1 MARFSDLPPELV
13 LNILRY
19 VDARNL
25 GPACILTKSIS
36 LLAAP
41 ILKEHRRLTKEF
53 SAAFVDT
60 LSTTLLPDF
69 FAKVLAKPQ
78 NAEYVRNLTLGI
90 DKADQWDSNLMGG
103 RSHLRK
109 VRRSKKKYTQIIR
122 TAIQNIKQICTNE
135 TDVWLQ
141 AFEHNPDDIVCSL
154 LIVYLPNLERLDMT
168 YYTFIDAWRVPQM
181 LTQMIRDTSA
191 SKYLC
196 HLRYLKINFPSPSGK
211 WASSGYLKLVTAFL
225 SLRSLAFCCVENLRI
240 DDDQR
245 GSQRDLLPYESAV
258 PEIQFHN
265 CRIGPKTLFE
275 ILEGTRCLSSFS
287 YTSEYSPSTPES
299 ESLDWYRLAVGL
311 WRHARHSL
319 QKVVLK
325 PFGTVHAKLCDFREF
340 TSLREIE
347 AEMALLFSDNLL
359 KAQTFP
365 WMLPASLQILRLRFR
380 TMARTERWSLQEIFL
395 VEHIKDV
402 IDIILKVKPVLLP
415 LLTEIQLFTDWCDPA
430 AFMGMTIFS
439 GTRENCNLQG
449 ISLSLQ
455 VESEDSN
462 EVA

>member
-19 VDARNL
+19 VDPRNL

-41 ILKEHRRLTKEF
+41 ILKEHRRLTKKF
-53 SAAFVDT
+53 SSSFVDIGAAI
-60 LSTTLLPDF
+60 LLRKF
-69 FAKVLAKPQ
+69 FAKVFAKPQ
-78 NAEYVRNLTLGI
+78 NAEYVRDLTVGLE
-90 DKADQWDSNLMGG
+90 KAYRGG
-103 RSHLRK
+103 RYNYRNIQ
-109 VRRSKKKYTQIIR
+109 VIR
-122 TAIQNIKQICTNE
+122 TAIQNTKHICTNE
-135 TDVWLQ
+135 TNIWLQ
-141 AFEHNPDDIVCSL
+141 AFKHNSEDIVCSL
-154 LIVYLPNLERLDMT
+154 LIVYLLNLERLEISFSLFMSK
-168 YYTFIDAWRVPQM
+168 DASKFPHM
-181 LTQMIRDTSA
+181 LTQIIRDAPA

-196 HLRYLKINFPSPSGK
+196 HLRYLTIKFPFV
-211 WASSGYLKLVTAFL
+211 SSIWGPPRFLNIVAAFL
-225 SLRSLAFCCVENLRI
+225 SLPSLAFCCVEDLKI
-240 DDDQR
+240 DDDKRDYQR
-245 GSQRDLLPYESAV
+245 HLRPHESAV
-258 PEIQFHN
+258 HEIQFHN

-275 ILEGTRCLSSFS
+275 ILEGTKCLSSIS
-287 YTSEYSPSTPES
+287 YTSEYDRSTPES
-299 ESLDWYRLAVGL
+299 GSLDWYWLAVGL

-319 QKVVLK
+319 KKVVLK

-365 WMLPASLQILRLRFR
+365 WMLPASLQTLRLRFR
-380 TMARTERWSLQEIFL
+380 TVVRTERWSLEELVL

-415 LLTEIQLFTDWCDPA
+415 LLTEIQLFTDCCDPPG
-430 AFMGMTIFS
+430 FFEMTTFS
-439 GTRENCNLQG
+439 GTRETCNLQG

-455 VESEDSN
+455 VKSEESN
-462 EVA
+462 ENA